1 MMGRVT
7 IDDVAARARVSKSTV
22 SHALS
27 GKRSISAAT
36 RQRIEQAIAELGYRP
51 DPVAQSLAT
60 RTRHRGIG
68 FVFPLLAP
76 QVAELEV
83 RFIASAADVINSAG
97 YAFLLMTHL
106 DDNIGHLEEFAASGL
121 AQGFILMQVQMH
133 DPRVAYLQQRGIP
146 FVLIGRCEEN
156 AGLVYVDSDIEL
168 GMQRCVERLA
178 GLGHRRIAFLH
189 QDDHLTGFAV
199 RVLGAFQRTCQEM
212 GVATVCAPCALT
224 LASGAEVMGVMLD
237 ADPQLTAAVI
247 WNDRAAAG
255 AGEAALAR
263 GRRIP
268 QDLSLVCFNYSSL
281 PHLLSLQPAVIDIR
295 AETIAATA
303 ARMMLSM
310 LEGVTPD
317 PSQVLI
323 EPLFAEGQ
331 SVAPS
336 ALQAC

>member
-1 MMGRVT
+1 MANVT
-7 IDDVAARARVSKSTV
+7 IADVAARARVSKSTV

-27 GKRSISAAT
+27 GKRPISAAT
-36 RQRIEQAIAELGYRP
+36 RQRIEQAIIELGYRP

-60 RTRHRGIG
+60 RTRHRGVG

-97 YAFLLMTHL
+97 YAFMLMTHL

-121 AQGFILMQVQMH
+121 AQGFILMQVQMQ
-133 DPRVAYLQQRGIP
+133 DPRVAYLQARRIP
-146 FVLIGRCEEN
+146 FVLIGRCAEN
-156 AGLVYVDSDIEL
+156 AGLTYVDSNIEL
-168 GMQRCVERLA
+168 GMQRCVARLA

-199 RVLGAFQRTCQEM
+199 RVLDAFQRSCGEW
-212 GVATVCAPCALT
+212 GVAAVCAPCALN
-224 LASGAEVMGVMLD
+224 LASGAEAMGALLD
-237 ADPQLTAAVI
+237 TDPEVTAVI
-247 WNDRAAAG
+247 VWNDRAAAG

-263 GRRIP
+263 GRRVP

-281 PHLLSLQPAVIDIR
+281 PRLLSLQPAVIDIQ

-303 ARMMLSM
+303 ARMMLSL
-310 LEGVTPD
+310 LEGVIPEPAQTL
-317 PSQVLI
+317 V
-323 EPLFAEGQ
+323 EPLFSEGQ
-331 SVAPS
+331 SIAPP
-336 ALQAC
+336 AF